1 MRYFSGF
8 CFYGEEGLF
17 APFLAQNDFNV
28 AGFSYGAIKAFEY
41 TLHATHR
48 IDTLQLFSPAF
59 FQDHD
64 ERFKQLQMRAFIANN
79 AKYTQNFMQN
89 IMYNSTVDLTPYTK
103 EETQE
108 TLSELLYYTWDANKL
123 HILKE
128 RGVRIEV
135 YLGEQDRIIN
145 PLNVKEFFVP
155 YATVY
160 YFKNVGHLLKAY

>member
-8 CFYGEEGLF
+8 CFHGEEGLF

-64 ERFKQLQMRAFIANN
+64 ERFKKLQMHAFIANN

-128 RGVRIEV
+128 RGVHIEV

-145 PLNVKEFFVP
+145 PLNVKEFFLP